1 MLFSNTNKI
10 FYRLTLAFNARSC
23 YNKFDSM
30 LTERKRSVKMNIG
43 FRENMTIEF
52 KSDLKK
58 LSDDVIIESVVAF
71 ACLCQ

>member
-1 MLFSNTNKI
+1 
-10 FYRLTLAFNARSC
+10 
-23 YNKFDSM
+23 
-30 LTERKRSVKMNIG
+30 MNIG

-58 LSDDVIIESVVAF
+58 LSDDVIIESLVAF